1 MKFYYLIVLI
11 IIFSCSKENEAVN
24 ADLGYAYA
32 GLEVGNYVVYD
43 VDSFFYDDFDNTIDS
58 NYYKIKEEVD
68 SKFIDLEGEDAFKI
82 IRYRKQNDTTDWVVT
97 DVWTSKIT
105 ASNYQKV
112 EENIRFIKLIF
123 PARDSKTWNGN
134 ALNNNATFFKSLD
147 GVWKFNWVRNPK
159 DRPTTF
165 MNLNTNVSSWDDIRS
180 KSSRGRA
187 VHNAEIKHPVIKKV
201 VENNVRHKSRVST
214 CLEAVIR
221 AVRTAVRRSNGTS
234 KRISGANNFTNQ
246 LRAKQQQPFIAR
258 RENSKRAE
266 RAYQRTER
274 GFSMH

>member
-1 MKFYYLIVLI
+1 MAKLCWILIGILFF
-11 IIFSCSKENEAVN
+11 IFSCSKENEAVN

-134 ALNNNATFFKSLD
+134 ALNNNGAQVYEYDGVDESENIGGNNLSNVLTVLQLEEINLIEEKIFKEKYAEGVGLVYKKSVDVTKTYNNSTGLFEKSLGYD
-147 GVWKFNWVRNPK
+147 V
-159 DRPTTF
+159 TMT
-165 MNLNTNVSSWDDIRS
+165 L
-180 KSSRGRA
+180 
-187 VHNAEIKHPVIKKV
+187 
-201 VENNVRHKSRVST
+201 ST
-214 CLEAVIR
+214 YG
-221 AVRTAVRRSNGTS
+221 N
-234 KRISGANNFTNQ
+234 
-246 LRAKQQQPFIAR
+246 
-258 RENSKRAE
+258 
-266 RAYQRTER
+266 
-274 GFSMH
+274 